1 MATTP
6 ASLRMRDEAWTGR
19 EIHRA
24 RALLIMA
31 ATHGQTVR
39 YGELSPFGHL
49 RWYDRRVLGGVFDL
63 CELHGEP
70 DLTAILVP
78 AGQQPEDAEEAAE
91 VFTYWREVRTVPS
104 SPHRSAAR

>member
-1 MATTP
+1 MAVTLDP
-6 ASLRMRDEAWTGR
+6 RVRDQAWTDR

-39 YGELSPFGHL
+39 YGELSPLGHQ

-63 CELHGEP
+63 CEVNGEP
-70 DLTAILVP
+70 DLTAIVVP
-78 AGQQPEDAEEAAE
+78 AGEQLGDADEAE
-91 VFTYWREVRTVPS
+91 VVFAYWREGRPVPS
-104 SPHRSAAR
+104 SSRGSAVR